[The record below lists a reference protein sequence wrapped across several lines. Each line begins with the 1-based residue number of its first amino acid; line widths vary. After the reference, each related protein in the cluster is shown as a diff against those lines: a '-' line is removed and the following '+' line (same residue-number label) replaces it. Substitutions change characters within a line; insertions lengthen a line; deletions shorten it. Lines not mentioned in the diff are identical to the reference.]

1 LNLYSFGLEIL
12 VDMGVKDIVSENSLV
27 VVQQIKGEFQCF
39 DELLSR
45 YLDRCLVIVKSLDTF
60 TMKHISREENPRA
73 NFFSM
78 ASFRLS
84 YWHRKKFHTRETY
97 ASRCW

>member
-1 LNLYSFGLEIL
+1 
-12 VDMGVKDIVSENSLV
+12 MGVKDIVAENSLV

-39 DELLSR
+39 HELLSS

-60 TMKHISREENPRA
+60 TMKHIFREENPRA
-73 NFFSM
+73 NFLAWQ
-78 ASFRLS
+78 ASGYLISIDKF
-84 YWHRKKFHTRETY
+84 FHTRETY